1 MRFDSPCA
9 SIQSGYRYSDAG
21 FASLQDDFDALVA
34 GGAGPEARKAF
45 IRSVYVGK
53 NREIRNQDFLRL
65 NPATVAE
72 DYLLPRKEL
81 FFFILDNWLASIF
94 LPSLRPETADAMFV
108 FGLGRIFS
116 SYNDTGVQRS
126 TDADI
131 NVVVRNDMSAE
142 GRKEIADKLGLL
154 KRELLEHFKLNLEID
169 ESFTLLREKDVLKRL
184 WAADEG
190 SKLKSLLFY
199 KSNSRSIR
207 IIKDEEEIRGSI
219 FAPLESLTDALLF
232 ENFLGLANPKTTF
245 MKLLSDRAPLTI
257 MADGGSE
264 RLEISSVIGSRNFA
278 LRWQHMFPKSLRI
291 SPPDWYFS
299 MKCFVNRVYD
309 YVCAMQNSGYSL
321 AQIGFDRVSPELGVD
336 PDYRFLRNAHR
347 MMLYFQELEEMAAQ
361 SFSANCDYSYVS
373 RSRFLGFTEI
383 HGDKFKSDFADIALK
398 GDLLLHSEKI
408 CFRALKR
415 KIEAK
420 SRDRY
425 VVGKTA
431 VLGLLPADFRY
442 ETIFR
447 DKTDFKIRVP
457 YSWADLGYFVFDAIA
472 SRMAGLVT
480 LRLVPPLAGLG
491 MPPGEHRRYLELAE
505 RMSN

>member
-9 SIQSGYRYSDAG
+9 SPKSSYRYSCAG
-21 FASLQDDFDALVA
+21 FAALQERFDALVA
-34 GGAGPEARKAF
+34 GGGDPEARKAF
-45 IRSVYVGK
+45 IRAVYVEK
-53 NREIRNQDFLRL
+53 NREIRNQDFQRL
-65 NPATVAE
+65 NPSTVAE
-72 DYLLPRKEL
+72 DYLLPRREL
-81 FFFILDNWLASIF
+81 FFFILDNWLSSIF
-94 LPSLRPETADAMFV
+94 LPSLRPETAEALFV

-131 NVVVRNDMSAE
+131 NVVMRNDLPAA
-142 GRKEIADKLGLL
+142 GRKEIAEKLWLL
-154 KRELLEHFKLNLEID
+154 RRELLEYFKLNLEID

-184 WAADEG
+184 WTADEET
-190 SKLKSLLFY
+190 KLRSLLFY

-232 ENFLGLANPKTTF
+232 ENFLGFANPKITF
-245 MKLLSDRAPLTI
+245 MKLLSDRAPLPI
-257 MADGGSE
+257 MADGSPE
-264 RLEISSVIGSRNFA
+264 RIEVASVIGSRNFA
-278 LRWQHMFPKSLRI
+278 LRWQHVFPKSLRI

-299 MKCFVNRVYD
+299 MKYFVNRVYD
-309 YVCAMQNSGYSL
+309 YVCAMQNAGYSL
-321 AQIGFDRVSPELGVD
+321 EEIGFDRVSPELGVD

-347 MMLYFQELEEMAAQ
+347 TMLYFQELEEMAAQ
-361 SFSANCDYSYVS
+361 SFSADCDYSYVS
-373 RSRFLGFTEI
+373 RSRFLRFTEI

-398 GDLLLHSEKI
+398 GDLLLHSEKL

-442 ETIFR
+442 ETVFR
-447 DKTDFKIRVP
+447 DKSDFKIRVP
-457 YSWADLGYFVFDAIA
+457 YSWADLGYFAFDAIA
-472 SRMAGLVT
+472 ARMARLVT
-480 LRLVPPLAGLG
+480 GRLVPPLAGLG
-491 MPPGEHRRYLELAE
+491 MPSGEHRRYLELAE
-505 RMSN
+505 QMSN